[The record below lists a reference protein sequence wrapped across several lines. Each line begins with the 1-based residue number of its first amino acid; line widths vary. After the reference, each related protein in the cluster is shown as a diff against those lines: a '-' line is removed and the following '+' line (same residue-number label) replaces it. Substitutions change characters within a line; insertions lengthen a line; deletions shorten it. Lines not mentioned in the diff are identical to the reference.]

1 MLGARLLHIGI
12 DPGGAD
18 AARQPQWRGAGG
30 DRIWSVSRDGAGR
43 CLPARLGFVRRSFR
57 LRGRSPAQARCRLA
71 PGLGRRPRG
80 SEILAAGAHICTRF
94 LFSEQVLRGRRMVD
108 VTIVGAGPVGLWAA
122 AELAR
127 RHIDVVVIEKLS
139 CPSPHSK
146 ALTVHPRTLEV
157 FGQRGIAQVAIDAG
171 IQIPSGHF
179 ANLDRRMDFQVLDT
193 PYPFTLLY
201 SQEDTEILLESTARA
216 AGADIRRE
224 HEVVAV
230 ADEGDVVVTRV
241 RAADSTYLIESRYLI
256 GADGARSFVRAAAG
270 IEFEGT
276 NTTHWGFLGD

>member
-1 MLGARLLHIGI
+1 
-12 DPGGAD
+12 
-18 AARQPQWRGAGG
+18 
-30 DRIWSVSRDGAGR
+30 
-43 CLPARLGFVRRSFR
+43 
-57 LRGRSPAQARCRLA
+57 
-71 PGLGRRPRG
+71 
-80 SEILAAGAHICTRF
+80 
-94 LFSEQVLRGRRMVD
+94 
-108 VTIVGAGPVGLWAA
+108 
-122 AELAR
+122 
-127 RHIDVVVIEKLS
+127 
-139 CPSPHSK
+139 
-146 ALTVHPRTLEV
+146 V

-179 ANLDRRMDFQVLDT
+179 ANLDRRNGLPGARHAVPVHAAVL
-193 PYPFTLLY
+193 PGRH
-201 SQEDTEILLESTARA
+201 EILLESTARA

-276 NTTHWGFLGD
+276 NTTHWGFLGDVALDSPPDPSVFTRSDEHGSIMLVPLPKGGLHRIVGGSPVLPENNELTFEQFRTAVTDVAGTDFGMRIRSGCRVMAMRRGSHRHIGPVGSSWRATRRTFTCRRGESG